1 MKQALS
7 IPRLAQNIATEGE
20 AYLFLEGLRWG
31 TESADV
37 VCAHCGAIG
46 RCFYLNPDN
55 GTSRTTTRG
64 SVSQRRVW
72 KCGDCRK
79 QFSVLTGTIFH
90 GTHISVRTWLM
101 VIFEMCSSKNGVSA
115 REIERKY
122 ELTAKTAW
130 FMLHRIRE
138 AMRRE
143 PLAGLLSG
151 VVAADETWIGGK
163 PGNQSKSKRAPR
175 RNTWDRPHTEK
186 PSVLA
191 LVDTK
196 TGEVRSRII
205 PNVKGSTLR
214 EAIAQDVEMG
224 ATTLVTD
231 EAKGYQ
237 IVRGEMKGHERVV
250 HARDEYVNKRGYT
263 TNQVEAYFGQ
273 LKRSIDGTFHH
284 VSVEH
289 LPRYLAQFDFL
300 RTNCEDTDTERMRKV
315 VNNTGGRR
323 LTYKPL
329 IADA

>member
-1 MKQALS
+1 MIQWDDFPMKQELS

-20 AYLFLEGLRWG
+20 AYLFLEGLRW
-31 TESADV
+31 ADGV
-37 VCAHCGAIG
+37 VCPHCGATG

-55 GTSRTTTRG
+55 GNSRKTTRG
-64 SVSQRRVW
+64 TVSQRRVW

-90 GTHISVRTWLM
+90 GTHISVRTWLL

-138 AMRRE
+138 AMKRE

-151 VVAADETWIGGK
+151 VVMADETFLGGK
-163 PGNQSKSKRAPR
+163 PGNMHAVKRPR
-175 RNTWDRPHTEK
+175 WESNKTAVFSLVEK
-186 PSVLA
+186 E
-191 LVDTK
+191 
-196 TGEVRSRII
+196 TGATRSQII
-205 PNVKGSTLR
+205 PNVRGTTLR
-214 EAIAQDVEMG
+214 KAIEDNVNMAESALHTDGLKAYLQVAPDMKLGHESVNHEAGE
-224 ATTLVTD
+224 
-231 EAKGYQ
+231 Y
-237 IVRGEMKGHERVV
+237 VRGDV
-250 HARDEYVNKRGYT
+250 T
-263 TNQVEAYFGQ
+263 TNHVEGYFSQ
-273 LKRSIDGTFHH
+273 LKRSLDGTFHH

-315 VNNTGGRR
+315 VDNSGGRR
-323 LTYKPL
+323 LSYKPL
-329 IADA
+329 TDQA